1 MNIEVA
7 IDPNQTASDANSSD
21 CRNEEVREINALHS
35 SSDVEEG
42 GEVMAVE
49 ITVENSTSTVR
60 EEPNV
65 DRRAMFW
72 VFLKKILDISSLIM
86 NFFYIWFAFQSF
98 FLSDVSKFGQIGYID
113 SIFIAFIILRIIF
126 GLGGLTGAIQNN
138 EYLVLC
144 TTVWYFVD
152 AIMCIPQ
159 SWSMIAAL
167 GFFIH
172 AALFL
177 TQKKVNNG
185 DLTDLEERR
194 QPVISSGETNSHFR
208 MTCIL
213 MDCFYIL
220 SLCISISI
228 IHFFGIRMTL
238 RGTHICG
245 ILFALMGING
255 ARITNK
261 YLLLCASTWYCI
273 DTIITLCY
281 FLRLWSFVPAFGFFL
296 HFRFFLWI
304 QKAKIPCIKN

>member
-1 MNIEVA
+1 MNIEVV
-7 IDPNQTASDANSSD
+7 IDANQTASNANSSD
-21 CRNEEVREINALHS
+21 SRNEETRETYFLPS
-35 SSDVEEG
+35 SSDIEEG

-65 DRRAMFW
+65 DDRAKFW
-72 VFLKKILDISSLIM
+72 VFLKKILDIFSVIM
-86 NFFYIWFAFQSF
+86 NFVYMGLAFRSF
-98 FLSDVSKFGQIGYID
+98 FVSDDSKFGQISYIY
-113 SIFIAFIILRIIF
+113 SIFVAFNILRIIF
-126 GLGGLTGAIQNN
+126 GLGGLTGTIQSN

-152 AIMCIPQ
+152 SIMCIPQ

-167 GFFIH
+167 GFLIH

-185 DLTDLEERR
+185 DLADLGERR
-194 QPVISSGETNSHFR
+194 QPVISSGETKSHLR
-208 MTCIL
+208 VTCIL

-220 SLCISISI
+220 SMCISIAISI
-228 IHFFGIRMTL
+228 YFVIRMTP

-255 ARITNK
+255 ANTTNK
-261 YLLLCASTWYCI
+261 HLLLCAATWYCI

-281 FLRLWSFVPAFGFFL
+281 FLRLWSFVPALGFLL
-296 HFRFFLWI
+296 HFRLLLWI
-304 QKAKIPCIKN
+304 QKGEDPLH